1 MNYEELKSLVLGKIK
16 EYPQYRQRALQELM
30 RANIA
35 YQNNINVVDDLNK
48 LKEENDLSDGY
59 ILPFFLGLY
68 DEPKELK
75 PIELVQVNDGDG
87 GGLDI
92 DVDLSSAGKELVK
105 QHLIEQYGKDRVF
118 GVGTYTTIAISSAI
132 RDILRMEKVDFKS
145 ANNFCA
151 EIDTELS
158 FEENMENYRKNFP
171 QLYDFYLAHRTGLDY
186 VPKICNM
193 IRGTGTH
200 AGGIVILDK
209 PIYEYIPVIRVRG
222 ELSTAFTESGSQQEL
237 DGLGLIKYD
246 ALAISQLD
254 VIDEALNL
262 AEKDGFYLIED
273 DDGIQKIVSKAYLL
287 EKGINIGE

>member
-35 YQNNINVVDDLNK
+35 YQNNINVVDNLNK

-132 RDILRMEKVDFKS
+132 RDILRMEKVDFK
-145 ANNFCA
+145 
-151 EIDTELS
+151 
-158 FEENMENYRKNFP
+158 
-171 QLYDFYLAHRTGLDY
+171 
-186 VPKICNM
+186 
-193 IRGTGTH
+193 
-200 AGGIVILDK
+200 
-209 PIYEYIPVIRVRG
+209 
-222 ELSTAFTESGSQQEL
+222 
-237 DGLGLIKYD
+237 
-246 ALAISQLD
+246 
-254 VIDEALNL
+254 
-262 AEKDGFYLIED
+262 
-273 DDGIQKIVSKAYLL
+273 
-287 EKGINIGE
+287 